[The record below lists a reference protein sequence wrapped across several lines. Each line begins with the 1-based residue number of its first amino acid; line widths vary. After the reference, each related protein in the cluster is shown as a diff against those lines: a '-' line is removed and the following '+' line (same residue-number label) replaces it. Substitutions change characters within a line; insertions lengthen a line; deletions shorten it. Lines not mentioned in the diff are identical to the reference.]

1 MPMTNLTAI
10 LPYIQIALSALMVAA
25 ILIQKSE
32 AGVGGSFG
40 GSDNFN
46 AGFHTRRGFEQKLFY
61 FTILVVILFFA
72 SSVLAIVLK

>member
-1 MPMTNLTAI
+1 MISLASI
-10 LPYIQIALSALMVAA
+10 LPYIQIALSVLLVAV

-61 FTILVVILFFA
+61 FTITL
-72 SSVLAIVLK
+72 SVLFVISSLLVLIIK